1 MEGILEK
8 EKNEFHSARG
18 RIARIGVSVIDQV
31 SDLSVIQA
39 LGDSVNSI
47 PATTISDIS
56 LHTPTLHKPA
66 THPFIGMM
74 MTFPTLLVLH
84 TVVCVSKS
92 TAFHVPV
99 STVVGRSRTKLMQ
112 MFRKIGEDYDATLN
126 CQQERRDFL
135 VRTICVGSAIITPSF
150 VSFPSIVR
158 ANDDYIYK
166 RGEEGDLTSQL
177 FNPDGSLRDPNY
189 VVTAQENA
197 VDLMFSIPSNNFTE
211 ETNEILIMSTDGVQP
226 KSSFATN
233 SESAKIKASY
243 KLPLK
248 WNREASSTLPLYY
261 DSSEGKNGKSCNRI
275 TVYSIT
281 SPSNKFIDMM
291 VLEKASKVGVAQS
304 LFMDQIPN
312 NYFDQGVLKADL
324 VSGRTVRKPIQ
335 NIREKNENDEQVYYE
350 FDLAFAPLKCDGFM
364 EGNKENLGLGFCPYD
379 NIFLVSATVVKN
391 SDNKGTLICCVVE
404 CNKDE
409 WKMANSDLKRVRS
422 SFTLDRA

>member
-1 MEGILEK
+1 
-8 EKNEFHSARG
+8 
-18 RIARIGVSVIDQV
+18 
-31 SDLSVIQA
+31 
-39 LGDSVNSI
+39 
-47 PATTISDIS
+47 
-56 LHTPTLHKPA
+56 
-66 THPFIGMM
+66 MM

-84 TVVCVSKS
+84 TIVFVPRS
-92 TAFHVPV
+92 TAFHSPA
-99 STVVGRSRTKLMQ
+99 STVDVRSRTKPMQ
-112 MFRKIGEDYDATLN
+112 NYDAILSG
-126 CQQERRDFL
+126 QQERRDFL
-135 VRTICVGSAIITPSF
+135 VRTIGVGSAIITPSF
-150 VSFPSIVR
+150 VSYPSIVR

-177 FNPDGSLRDPNY
+177 FNPDGSLRDPNS
-189 VVTAQENA
+189 VVTAQENT
-197 VDLMFSIPSNNFTE
+197 VDLMFSIPFNNFME
-211 ETNEILIMSTDGVQP
+211 ETSEINIIMSTDGAQP
-226 KSSFATN
+226 ISSSATN
-233 SESAKIKASY
+233 SASDKIKASY

-248 WNREASSTLPLYY
+248 WNRDASSTFPLYY

-275 TVYSIT
+275 TIYSIT
-281 SPSNKFIDMM
+281 SSTNNFLDMM

-312 NYFDQGVLKADL
+312 NYFDQGVFKADL

-335 NIREKNENDEQVYYE
+335 NIDEKGENDEQVYYE

-391 SDNKGTLICCVVE
+391 SYSKGTLICCVVE